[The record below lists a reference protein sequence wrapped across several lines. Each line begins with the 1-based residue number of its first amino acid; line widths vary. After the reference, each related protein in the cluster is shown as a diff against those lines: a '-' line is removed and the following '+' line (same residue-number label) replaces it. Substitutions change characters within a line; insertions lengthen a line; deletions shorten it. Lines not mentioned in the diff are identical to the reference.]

1 MNLIIFDEA
10 PPLDFLHDK
19 WFINLNDID
28 IPLEVRYLLQL
39 GEKFGLPINKYNK
52 DSTLIEFIKHIE
64 NNIIGRANNIINFVR
79 NNSLPILNRFH
90 NNFPSP
96 TSTDKLILEWLRT
109 IKSFINNHLNILN
122 TNADKGNITVA
133 LDKNA
138 YVSKMEEILSDTN
151 TYAFVNKDP
160 NKKLTRDLRTFLVRW
175 KRDQF
180 IDELTYRR
188 LLTSD
193 GIIPRAYGLTKIHKE
208 GYPLRVIVSC
218 VSLLYT

>member
-1 MNLIIFDEA
+1 M
-10 PPLDFLHDK
+10 
-19 WFINLNDID
+19 
-28 IPLEVRYLLQL
+28 
-39 GEKFGLPINKYNK
+39 
-52 DSTLIEFIKHIE
+52 IEFIKHIE
-64 NNIIGRANNIINFVR
+64 NNITGPNNIINFVR

-109 IKSFINNHLNILN
+109 TKSFINNHPNILI

-133 LDKNA
+133 LDKDA
-138 YVSKMEEILSDTN
+138 YVSRMEEILSDTS

-160 NKKLTRDLRTFLVRW
+160 SKKLTRDLRTFLVRW
-175 KRDQF
+175 RRDQF

-193 GIIPRAYGLTKIHKE
+193 GVIPRAYSLTKIHKE
-208 GYPLRVIVSC
+208 GYPLRVNVSC
-218 VSLLYT
+218 INSIKHVSII